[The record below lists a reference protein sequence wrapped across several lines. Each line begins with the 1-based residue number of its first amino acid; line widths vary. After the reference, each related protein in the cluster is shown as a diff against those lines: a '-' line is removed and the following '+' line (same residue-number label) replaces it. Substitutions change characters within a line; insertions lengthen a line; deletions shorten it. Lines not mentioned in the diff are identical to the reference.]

1 MNTRA
6 IENEPVQPA
15 MNDDHV
21 ASAASARDRN
31 RAGRSGQST
40 ARRRRIALVALLMAV
55 VLVGTHLASRPGD
68 SDVTPARAGHA
79 APALAAIDS
88 YVRSEM
94 GAQRIPG
101 LALGIVQGGRITH
114 MRGFGEADSSGRAVS
129 PQTPFIIGS
138 LSKSVTAIA
147 VMQLV
152 EAGKLDLDAPVQR
165 YIPWFGVADERASA
179 EITIRHLL
187 NQTSGLS
194 TKTGRSFQGNGDTSD
209 SALERAVRKL
219 RTVQLTEPVGA
230 THQYS
235 TINYSVLG
243 LVVQTVSGQSYER
256 YVQEHIFGPLRMRHS
271 FTSEADAAPQGLA
284 AGHHYWFG
292 RPAAAD
298 LPYNRGLLPAGYLIS
313 SAEDMSHYLIAQLND
328 GRYGGAAVLSPSGM
342 AELQRP
348 AVPTPEAGTSY
359 GMGWFV
365 GPINGIPAVFH
376 QGETFSYHA
385 NIVLLPGSDQGVV
398 VLMNAENSVDLF
410 IRGRMGTVAEGVAS
424 LLAGREPPAPPS
436 RIGIL
441 VAYATLL
448 GAIALQIGG
457 MTRSIAALRRRR
469 VATGRL
475 GWKSRT
481 CLALASNLAWAFLVL
496 VLLPRQLG
504 MPLLTL
510 AQGLPDFAYLLLA
523 SGVVALAWGVTR
535 TVWAYVAFH
544 KRGGA
549 EHTAH
554 ITWPSSDPLGESR

>member
-15 MNDDHV
+15 MTEDNV
-21 ASAASARDRN
+21 VPPGSVQDRGL
-31 RAGRSGQST
+31 AGHAVRWT
-40 ARRRRIALVALLMAV
+40 ARRRRIALVALLTAL
-55 VLVGTHLASRPGD
+55 VLAGAFLASRPGS
-68 SDVTPARAGHA
+68 SDDIRGRGAAA
-79 APALAAIDS
+79 APALPAIDS

-94 GAQRIPG
+94 DAQRIPG

-114 MRGFGEADSSGRAVS
+114 IRGFGEADSSGRAVS

-138 LSKSVTAIA
+138 LSKSVTALA

-152 EAGKLDLDAPVQR
+152 EAGKVDLDAPVQR
-165 YIPWFGVADERASA
+165 YIPWFRVADEEASA
-179 EITIRHLL
+179 RITVRHLL

-194 TKTGRSFQGNGDTSD
+194 TKTGRSFQGNGDTSEG
-209 SALERAVRKL
+209 ALERAVRKL
-219 RTVQLTEPVGA
+219 RTVQLTAPVGA

-256 YVQEHIFGPLRMRHS
+256 YIQEHVFGPLKMRHS
-271 FTSEADAAPQGLA
+271 FTSEADAEPQGLA
-284 AGHHYWFG
+284 TGHRYWFG

-313 SAEDMSHYLIAQLND
+313 SAEDMSHYLIAQLNE

-342 AELQRP
+342 TELQRP

-424 LLAGREPPAPPS
+424 LLVGREPPAPPS
-436 RIGIL
+436 RIGIF

-469 VATGRL
+469 VPTGRL

-504 MPLLTL
+504 APLLTL

-523 SGVVALAWGVTR
+523 SGVVAFAWGVTR

-544 KRGGA
+544 KRGGVELA
-549 EHTAH
+549 
-554 ITWPSSDPLGESR
+554 ESRPMAELP